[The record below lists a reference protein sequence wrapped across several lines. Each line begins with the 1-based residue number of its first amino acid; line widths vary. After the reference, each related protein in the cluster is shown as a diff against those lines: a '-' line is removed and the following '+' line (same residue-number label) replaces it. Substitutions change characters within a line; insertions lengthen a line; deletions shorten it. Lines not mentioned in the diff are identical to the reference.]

1 MKKSNF
7 TATRYGPRRPLRFAK
22 KLAAWQ
28 LEAPRT
34 TPLAQR
40 LDMWRRGYR
49 ASAYKLYD
57 LSPGASENYLPDSS
71 RLDIAFINGPFA
83 RSVLND
89 KLLFTKLVGGVLEVP
104 PVVALIERGEVYPVY
119 AEGRTLTLK
128 EIVCDHQS
136 LILKP
141 VGGTHGRG
149 VHRLELKRQLSP
161 ELNSE
166 PNSELDPSLHLDARP
181 VTDAEVDDFSRT
193 LDRYIVTPTVKQAA
207 YARTICAE
215 TTNGVRVM
223 TFVDPDTREPFVG
236 YALHRFGTPATQ
248 PTDNWARGGLCCHV
262 DLSDGSLGPGLK
274 QPRWTGGKA
283 VFSTHHPDSGAA
295 LGGVRIPRWLELC
308 EGLLGAVEAF
318 PFLLYVGWDVV
329 VTDGGFV
336 VLEGNTNSDL
346 LQLGGGI
353 LKDPRVRR
361 FYEYHGVI

>member
-7 TATRYGPRRPLRFAK
+7 TATRYGPGRPLRFAK
-22 KLAAWQ
+22 LAAWQ
-28 LEAPRT
+28 REAPRT

-49 ASAYKLYD
+49 ASAYEYD

-71 RLDIAFINGPFA
+71 RLDIAFIDGPFA

-89 KLLFTKLVGGVLEVP
+89 KLLFTELVGGVLEVP

-128 EIVCDHQS
+128 ELVCDHRS

-141 VGGTHGRG
+141 VGGRHGRG
-149 VHRLELKRQLSP
+149 VHRLELKRELSP

-166 PNSELDPSLHLDARP
+166 LNSDLDPSLHLDARP
-181 VTDAEVDDFSRT
+181 VSCAEVDDFSRT

-223 TFVDPDTREPFVG
+223 TFVNPDTREPFVG
-236 YALHRFGTPATQ
+236 YALHRFGTPVTQ

-262 DLSDGSLGPGLK
+262 DLSDG
-274 QPRWTGGKA
+274 PR
-283 VFSTHHPDSGAA
+283 
-295 LGGVRIPRWLELC
+295 PR
-308 EGLLGAVEAF
+308 
-318 PFLLYVGWDVV
+318 P
-329 VTDGGFV
+329 
-336 VLEGNTNSDL
+336 
-346 LQLGGGI
+346 
-353 LKDPRVRR
+353 
-361 FYEYHGVI
+361 

>member
-1 MKKSNF
+1 MKKSSF
-7 TATRYGPRRPLRFAK
+7 TAARYGPRRPLRFAK

-28 LEAPRT
+28 REAPRT

-49 ASAYKLYD
+49 AAAYELYD
-57 LSPGASENYLPDSS
+57 LSPDAAENYLPDSS

-83 RSVLND
+83 RNVLND
-89 KLLFTKLVGGVLEVP
+89 KLLFTELVGEVLEVP
-104 PVVALIERGEVYPVY
+104 PIVALIERGEVYPVY
-119 AEGRTLTLK
+119 AEGRNLTLEK
-128 EIVCDHQS
+128 LVCEHRS
-136 LILKP
+136 LTLKP

-149 VHRLELKRQLSP
+149 VHRLELR
-161 ELNSE
+161 EA
-166 PNSELDPSLHLDARP
+166 PNFGLHLDARP
-181 VTDAEVDDFSRT
+181 VSCAEVGDFSRT
-193 LDRYIVTPTVKQAA
+193 LDRYIVTPTVEQAA
-207 YARTICAE
+207 YARAICAE
-215 TTNGVRVM
+215 TTNGLRVM

-262 DLSDGSLGPGLK
+262 NLDDGSLGPGLK

-283 VFSTHHPDSGAA
+283 VFHKRHPDSGAA
-295 LGGVRIPRWLELC
+295 LEGVRIPRWRELC
-308 EGLLGAVEAF
+308 RSLVGAVETF

-329 VTDGGFV
+329 VTDDGFV

-353 LKDPRVRR
+353 LKDPRVRH
-361 FYEYHGVI
+361 FYEYHQVI